1 MVVVPKNSAHA
12 KNLAAIPERS
22 TVTSTT
28 GAVTDKQTARITKL
42 RERALKEI
50 DRRVA
55 SLNRLTVR
63 VNNFKKLPDAQKT
76 TYTTKIQTEITSLT
90 TLRAKIVADTDIETL
105 KVDTQ
110 SVVTAYRIYAV
121 FIPQIHMLAAS
132 DAMLESVEKM
142 TDLAAKLE
150 SRITTAKAAGN
161 TTTALETALASM
173 KTKIVNATEHATA
186 VVTTVSAL
194 TPEGYPGNKTQLEV
208 ARKELR
214 EGRES
219 LRGARENARTI
230 MQGLKT
236 LKTTTGVTPSTG
248 SATPST
254 ATNSAL

>member
-1 MVVVPKNSAHA
+1 MVVAPETSVYAQNSV
-12 KNLAAIPERS
+12 AIPQR
-22 TVTSTT
+22 TTLTGTT
-28 GAVTDKQTARITKL
+28 GAATDKQTVRLTKL
-42 RERALKEI
+42 RDRALKEI
-50 DRRVA
+50 DRRIA

-63 VNNFKKLPDAQKT
+63 VNNFKKLPSAQKT

-110 SVVTAYRIYAV
+110 FVVTAYRIYAV
-121 FIPQIHMLAAS
+121 FIPQIHLLAAS

-142 TDLAAKLE
+142 TDLSVKLE
-150 SRITTAKAAGN
+150 SRIATAKATGN
-161 TTTALETALASM
+161 STTTLEAALAAM
-173 KTKIVNATEHATA
+173 KTKITEASTHATS

-194 TPEGYPGNKTQLEV
+194 TPEGYPANKTQLEA

-214 EGRES
+214 DGRES
-219 LRGARENARTI
+219 LRSARENARTI

-236 LKTTTGVTPSTG
+236 MKTTTGVTPSTG